1 MIDTH
6 IINIK
11 KTATFYIVGHPEDID
26 SLLTYTD
33 LHFNGVIDDVP
44 LFMDRL
50 LFQELYCYIKP
61 QSLLCRPLIWIYKR
75 ELIKAGRWI
84 DFDSYIAAYYVAYP
98 EYAMKNLPFNLEE
111 VLNVIICDNPWIPLF
126 DVDEN
131 EIVSRIK
138 RSSQSK

>member
-1 MIDTH
+1 MPARTR
-6 IINIK
+6 
-11 KTATFYIVGHPEDID
+11 
-26 SLLTYTD
+26 
-33 LHFNGVIDDVP
+33 
-44 LFMDRL
+44 RL
-50 LFQELYCYIKP
+50 IASMEY
-61 QSLLCRPLIWIYKR
+61 
-75 ELIKAGRWI
+75 AGTGRWI